1 MMKKSCV
8 ALTLCV
14 MLTLCSL
21 LALPLPIMAG
31 AVEEPAS
38 SSCLIAGRQGVSPV
52 GYSPLEFSPAH
63 NLVLN
68 CQQEVKV
75 DNTGIMPVVYIPS
88 GSEVSFS
95 FQKPNVALVEDHLT
109 CVGDL
114 QLDTSVRKGAIIV
127 EKKNLDGGFVTLSKA
142 TNVFAEDA
150 APMEHFFKP
159 SYEDIKDGT
168 TFRVTVAY
176 AYLSRNHQD
185 IQRHVESYEVLLCL
199 DSNLVA
205 FRENLPEQVL
215 TDILANTTDSTIVDV
230 YTIGA
235 TLISGSSTPYGFT
248 LDTLGNLATTVKVS
262 HNGSPYRSAYDGERY
277 EAIGRYSFHVTSAL
291 GETEAYTLYVVPP
304 KEYVLEAYF
313 PNGILNG
320 QRVFDMESNIPVWE
334 LGTEFSLPKEDNMP
348 PLTVTLLNLDSNNA
362 TIVGDTLQLN
372 QPGRY
377 LLTIDTLQENTP
389 GTNTRL
395 QFVFILGVTDHTS
408 TLNRR
413 NLLNS
418 NEIYQF
424 KASHYEVDVEDG
436 GQIIHLLFSSFSKAS
451 SVAKQYDS
459 SVRKA
464 VFDPT
469 NPDKYHTDST
479 ASERW
484 LFANAV
490 ERELLRSPTQLIPHN
505 FVFVPCESVQVLA
518 FAYSDQRRFQVPYG
532 VEAKDIF
539 HDGRYRITE
548 VFSNGR
554 TVEYDVIVT
563 NQNHTAYTL
572 SHDGQVYTVSG
583 EPHRRVFAATPVTI
597 SSIVNPTDPEGIITI
612 DDGGNVISLP
622 IAGTLDIT
630 LTSGI
635 YHIRFLDRLGQEI
648 LLDLDIKAEDTAF
661 PLEAAVAPTDE
672 NTTSAKEPAE
682 SSPTIQYSA
691 GALVIV
697 GLVLLSSMLFVKK
710 LRRKTK

>member
-14 MLTLCSL
+14 LLALCL
-21 LALPLPIMAG
+21 LALPLPVMAG
-31 AVEEPAS
+31 AVEEAS
-38 SSCLIAGRQGVSPV
+38 SPCLIAGRQGVSSL
-52 GYSPLEFSPAH
+52 GYSPLEFSPSQ

-88 GSEVSFS
+88 GEEVSYS
-95 FQKPNVALVEDHLT
+95 FRKPNVALVEDHLT
-109 CVGDL
+109 CVGDH
-114 QLDTSVRKGAIIV
+114 QLDASVRKGAIIV
-127 EKKNLDGGFVTLSKA
+127 EKKNLDGRFVTVSKA
-142 TNVFAEDA
+142 TNAFAEDA
-150 APMEHFFKP
+150 VPTEHFFKP
-159 SYEDIKDGT
+159 SYEDIKAGT
-168 TFRVTVAY
+168 TYRVTVAY
-176 AYLSRNHQD
+176 AYHSRNLTD
-185 IQRHVESYEVLLCL
+185 IQRCVETYELMLCI

-205 FRENLPEQVL
+205 FREQLPEQSL
-215 TDILANTTDSTIVDV
+215 DDILATTSDSTILDFYSV
-230 YTIGA
+230 GA
-235 TLISGSSTPYGFT
+235 TLIDGSSTPYAFT

-277 EAIGRYSFHVTSAL
+277 ESIGRYNFRVTSAS
-291 GETEAYTLYVVPP
+291 GKTEAYTLYVVPP

-334 LGTEFSLPKEDNMP
+334 LRAEFSLPKEDNMP
-348 PLTVTLLNLDSNNA
+348 QLTVTLLNLDSNNA
-362 TIVGDTLQLN
+362 TIVEDTLQFN

-377 LLTIDTLQENTP
+377 LLTLDTLQENRP
-389 GTNTRL
+389 GTNIQL
-395 QFVFILGVTDHTS
+395 QYVFRVGATDHTS

-413 NLLNS
+413 NLLAS
-418 NEIYQF
+418 NEIYRF

-490 ERELLRSPTQLIPHN
+490 ERERLRSPTQLIPHN

-548 VFSNGR
+548 VFSNGQIL
-554 TVEYDVIVT
+554 EYDLLYADH
-563 NQNHTAYTL
+563 NHTTYTL

-583 EPHRRVFAATPVTI
+583 EPSRTVISMTPVTI
-597 SSIVNPTDPEGIITI
+597 SNIICALDDEGIINI
-612 DDGGNVISLP
+612 IDGGGNALSLP
-622 IAGTLDIT
+622 ISETSDIT

-635 YHIRFLDRLGQEI
+635 YQIRFADRLGQEI
-648 LLDLDIKAEDTAF
+648 SLNLDIMAEDTAF

-672 NTTSAKEPAE
+672 NTASVKEPVE
-682 SSPTIQYSA
+682 FSPVMHYSA
-691 GALVIV
+691 GALVIA
-697 GLVLLSSMLFVKK
+697 GLVFISSILIVKR
-710 LRRKTK
+710 LRREAK